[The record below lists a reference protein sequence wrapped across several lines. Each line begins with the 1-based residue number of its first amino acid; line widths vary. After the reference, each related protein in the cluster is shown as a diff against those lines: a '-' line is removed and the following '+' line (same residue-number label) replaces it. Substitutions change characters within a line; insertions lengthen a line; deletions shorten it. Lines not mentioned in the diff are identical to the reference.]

1 MADRQVI
8 ADFARSMGIA
18 TSGLRAQAGRMRVIS
33 ENIANADSTAATAGG
48 DPYRRKVPTF
58 SSELDRTLD
67 ARTVSL
73 GKIKPDSSAF
83 RIKHEPGNPAADAS
97 GNVKY
102 PNVNPLV
109 EMTDMRDAQR
119 SYEANLN
126 IIGATRRMIQRTL
139 DILKA

>member
-1 MADRQVI
+1 MANDSS
-8 ADFARSMGIA
+8 DFARSMSIA

-33 ENIANADSTAATAGG
+33 ENVANADSTAASAGG

-58 SSELDRTLD
+58 TSALDRAVD
-67 ARTVSL
+67 AKVVNL
-73 GKIKPDSSAF
+73 GKIVPDQSAF
-83 RIKHEPGNPAADAS
+83 RVKYDPSNPAADS
-97 GNVKY
+97 TGNVKY

-139 DILKA
+139 DILKT